1 MQEAA
6 AEKARKKAEEK
17 AETEHDKMIATIII
31 GTLCGVAFTAICLLC
46 VCLNWSNWWDHI
58 QRFFAGLACGCR
70 RRRARTDCEQGPD
83 ATPAIDKEGTAP
95 HFVAR
100 ACGQNELALDHPSRA
115 SIAPSHDSD
124 ATAVADAQASAHVAA
139 QPTVAQDHHASDYDE
154 KNTRPEQDAKKAKD
168 ESTHATVDSYP
179 Y

>member
-1 MQEAA
+1 M
-6 AEKARKKAEEK
+6 
-17 AETEHDKMIATIII
+17 
-31 GTLCGVAFTAICLLC
+31 
-46 VCLNWSNWWDHI
+46 
-58 QRFFAGLACGCR
+58 
-70 RRRARTDCEQGPD
+70 
-83 ATPAIDKEGTAP
+83 
-95 HFVAR
+95 AR